1 MSMLKLSRIR
11 VCLIIILK
19 NVSVIFRTWNF
30 LSFKYLKD
38 KKYFLKLLSN
48 TVFKLEKKTYIIF
61 NIC

>member
-11 VCLIIILK
+11 LCLIVILK
-19 NVSVIFRTWNF
+19 SVSVIFRTWNF

-48 TVFKLEKKTYIIF
+48 TILKKKKKTYIIF